1 MLAAKLRQ
9 IAFGLATPSV
19 TVGYPLAPAVPDPAY
34 RGRVTVDTAHCVGCG
49 GCAVVCP
56 ARCILIT
63 DVSPT
68 TRIIRRHLDRCLA
81 CGRCE
86 DACAYDAIH
95 LAADWEI
102 ATADRRDLMIEQT
115 LFMGVCDRCG
125 RCYEPAHPLDRL
137 DHVGLM
143 LDEPELQPSDH
154 PARRARPAAAGA
166 ADGTR
171 GAGTASAS
179 GAGHGAHTAS
189 AANGTPAGERDTP
202 GRRA

>member
-1 MLAAKLRQ
+1 MIGAKLRQ
-9 IAFGLATPSV
+9 IAFGMRTPSV

-34 RGRVTVDTAHCVGCG
+34 RGRVTVETAHCVGCG

-63 DVSPT
+63 DVDDR
-68 TRIIRRHLDRCLA
+68 TRVIRRSLDRCLG

-95 LAADWEI
+95 IVADFEL
-102 ATADRRDLMIEQT
+102 ATANRADLVIEQT

-125 RCYEPAHPLDRL
+125 RCYEPAHPLDRP

-143 LDEPELQPSDH
+143 ADEPERLRGPRIAPERRPVGCPLP
-154 PARRARPAAAGA
+154 PARAQEA
-166 ADGTR
+166 
-171 GAGTASAS
+171 
-179 GAGHGAHTAS
+179 
-189 AANGTPAGERDTP
+189 
-202 GRRA
+202 